1 MVRLSING
9 QDAKATW
16 GLRLTHGAL
25 AALMTPP
32 PMKDRIVN
40 KARQT
45 NGARPITNPAMEK
58 VDERQINLP
67 VHFVANGEADFLE
80 KYAAFCEVLKGGR
93 LELAV
98 TIPNGR
104 TTRTLIYNTYYLS
117 CTSYS
122 HFYGGIAKF
131 MLRLQE
137 YNPAND
143 TE

>member
-1 MVRLSING
+1 MVRISING
-9 QDAKATW
+9 QDARATW
-16 GLRLTHGAL
+16 GLSLTHGAL

-40 KARQT
+40 KARTT

-58 VDERQINLP
+58 VDERQINIP
-67 VHFVANGEADFLE
+67 VHFVAHDETDFLQ
-80 KYAAFCEVLKGGR
+80 KYESFCNELKKGR
-93 LELAV
+93 LYIEV
-98 TIPNGR
+98 TLPSN
-104 TTRTLIYNTYYLS
+104 RTLVYDTYYIS

-131 MLRLQE
+131 MLKLQE